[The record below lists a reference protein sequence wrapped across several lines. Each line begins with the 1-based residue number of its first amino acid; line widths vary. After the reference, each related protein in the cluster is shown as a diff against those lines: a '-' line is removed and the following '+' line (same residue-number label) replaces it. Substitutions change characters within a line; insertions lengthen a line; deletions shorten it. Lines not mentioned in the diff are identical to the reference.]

1 MQIYI
6 LFEEVLYFYKSKIY
20 YMSTSFE
27 KNQRRRL
34 ISSYFSVVLS
44 ITLVLFLL
52 GILGIL
58 VVNTKFISDKFKEKV
73 ALTIYFEDS
82 AKPIEINQLKNNLY
96 LANYVKEIRF
106 ISKDSAANFMK
117 VEYGEDFLDQIGYN
131 PLKNTIEI
139 NLLSDYVTTK
149 RLDSISKKSLDKKF
163 VEDVKYDKDLV
174 KLMNS
179 NVKKLTLWLLI
190 ICGIFAIISILLIN
204 SSIRLAIH
212 SKRFSIKTM
221 QMVGATK
228 KFIRKPFILNNIKLG
243 LIGSLLAISG
253 NIILIS
259 YINSYFPELQ
269 LISNPLT
276 LGILFLG
283 ILAIGTIITWV
294 STFIATQRFLNLK
307 TDRLY

>member
-1 MQIYI
+1 
-6 LFEEVLYFYKSKIY
+6 
-20 YMSTSFE
+20 MS
-27 KNQRRRL
+27 
-34 ISSYFSVVLS
+34 Y
-44 ITLVLFLL
+44 
-52 GILGIL
+52 
-58 VVNTKFISDKFKEKV
+58 TKFISDKFKEKV

-179 NVKKLTLWLLI
+179 NAE
-190 ICGIFAIISILLIN
+190 CE
-204 SSIRLAIH
+204 
-212 SKRFSIKTM
+212 
-221 QMVGATK
+221 
-228 KFIRKPFILNNIKLG
+228 G
-243 LIGSLLAISG
+243 L
-253 NIILIS
+253 
-259 YINSYFPELQ
+259 
-269 LISNPLT
+269 
-276 LGILFLG
+276 
-283 ILAIGTIITWV
+283 
-294 STFIATQRFLNLK
+294 
-307 TDRLY
+307 